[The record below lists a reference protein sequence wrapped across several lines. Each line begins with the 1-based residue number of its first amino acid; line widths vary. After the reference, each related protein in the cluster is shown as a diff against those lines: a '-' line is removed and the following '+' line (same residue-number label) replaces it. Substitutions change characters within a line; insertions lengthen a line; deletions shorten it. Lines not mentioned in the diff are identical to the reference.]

1 MFRGPSMNLF
11 TCLFTLTYFQNWQIL
26 GMFKLSGVCYSLVSP
41 LNASF
46 FFVYSNGISI
56 PSGILF

>member
-1 MFRGPSMNLF
+1 MNLF

-46 FFVYSNGISI
+46 FFVYSKGISI

>member
-1 MFRGPSMNLF
+1 MNLF

-46 FFVYSNGISI
+46 FLSTLKESQFLVAFCSEF
-56 PSGILF
+56 PHV